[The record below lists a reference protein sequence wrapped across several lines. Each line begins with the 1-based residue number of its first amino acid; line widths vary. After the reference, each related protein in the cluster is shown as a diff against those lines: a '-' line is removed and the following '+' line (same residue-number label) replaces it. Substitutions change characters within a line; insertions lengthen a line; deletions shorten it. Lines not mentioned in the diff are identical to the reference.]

1 VESAVLIGT
10 PAPSDAAVWR
20 SMRSVVAGRLINV
33 YSENDYILAFLYR
46 TSSIQYGVAGIQE
59 ARDVK
64 GVENVNVSEMV
75 SGHLRYQYVLFLCT
89 FPIHSKHLRLWGHHL
104 NQALNLGTT
113 TNTNFFQISGW
124 KYFRK
129 NRIRGY

>member
-75 SGHLRYQYVLFLCT
+75 SGHLRYQ
-89 FPIHSKHLRLWGHHL
+89 
-104 NQALNLGTT
+104 
-113 TNTNFFQISGW
+113 
-124 KYFRK
+124 
-129 NRIRGY
+129 